1 MSFYSQELVE
11 EVRSGSDIVD
21 VISGY
26 IKLQRKG
33 SNYVGVCP
41 FHNDRNPS
49 MSVNQPRQ
57 IYHCFSCG
65 AGGDVFKFVMEY
77 ENLTFPEAMK
87 VLADRAGITLPE
99 QDTSREARQQ
109 ADLKAQIMELNKLAA
124 KYYYYTLR
132 QPAGKQGL
140 DYLLGRQLTRETIQK
155 FGLGYADKYS
165 SSLYQYLKSR
175 GYSDSLLKESGLM
188 QVDEKRGMYDK
199 FWNRVIFPIMDTH
212 NRVIGFG
219 GRVMGDGKPK
229 YLNSPETRV
238 FDKSRNLY
246 GLNLA
251 RMSRKPNII
260 LCEGYMDVIAMHQ
273 AGFHQAVASLG
284 TAFTQQQSVILK
296 RYTSEVLLTYDSDEA
311 GVKAALRAIPILRE
325 AGLTA
330 RIIHMEPYKDPDEF
344 LKAEGAERFQE
355 RMDQAESS
363 FSFELGVLERQYDMG
378 EPQSRTAFFRALSGK
393 LLEFEQGIERDSYT
407 AAAAKRYGLSQGQL
421 EGMVRQVGEKT
432 GGLMKRAAPEPAP
445 SGQRRRKREDSTL
458 RAQRLLITWM
468 SSGERM
474 FRNVRKY
481 VEPEEFT
488 DPLCRRVAE
497 LLEEQQAG
505 GRLNP
510 ASLFQYFTEEEEQK
524 QVAAMLQDTIQAL
537 SGREEEEKALQE
549 TILRV
554 KQNYIAWQT
563 AHRDPED
570 MEMLR
575 KIVQKRREIEKLH
588 ISLD

>member
-238 FDKSRNLY
+238 FDKSRNLVKY
-246 GLNLA
+246 G
-251 RMSRKPNII
+251 
-260 LCEGYMDVIAMHQ
+260 
-273 AGFHQAVASLG
+273 
-284 TAFTQQQSVILK
+284 
-296 RYTSEVLLTYDSDEA
+296 
-311 GVKAALRAIPILRE
+311 
-325 AGLTA
+325 
-330 RIIHMEPYKDPDEF
+330 
-344 LKAEGAERFQE
+344 
-355 RMDQAESS
+355 
-363 FSFELGVLERQYDMG
+363 
-378 EPQSRTAFFRALSGK
+378 
-393 LLEFEQGIERDSYT
+393 
-407 AAAAKRYGLSQGQL
+407 
-421 EGMVRQVGEKT
+421 
-432 GGLMKRAAPEPAP
+432 
-445 SGQRRRKREDSTL
+445 
-458 RAQRLLITWM
+458 
-468 SSGERM
+468 
-474 FRNVRKY
+474 
-481 VEPEEFT
+481 EE
-488 DPLCRRVAE
+488 
-497 LLEEQQAG
+497 
-505 GRLNP
+505 N
-510 ASLFQYFTEEEEQK
+510 
-524 QVAAMLQDTIQAL
+524 
-537 SGREEEEKALQE
+537 
-549 TILRV
+549 
-554 KQNYIAWQT
+554 
-563 AHRDPED
+563 
-570 MEMLR
+570 
-575 KIVQKRREIEKLH
+575 
-588 ISLD
+588 

>member
-188 QVDEKRGMYDK
+188 QVYEKRGMYDK

-311 GVKAALRAIPILRE
+311 GVRAALRAIPILKD

-330 RIIHMEPYKDPDEF
+330 KIINMEPYKDPDECI
-344 LKAEGAERFQE
+344 KAEGTERFQKRIDE
-355 RMDQAESS
+355 AESS
-363 FSFELGVLERQYDMG
+363 FFFEIRMLERQYDFR
-378 EPQSRTAFFRALSGK
+378 EPESKTAFYRALSEK
-393 LLEFEQGIERDSYT
+393 LLEFEQGIERNTYIE
-407 AAAAKRYGLSQGQL
+407 AAAEKYHLTYEQL
-421 EGMVRQVGEKT
+421 LHMVNQTGVKL
-432 GGLMKRAAPEPAP
+432 GGLTRAPALAEP
-445 SGQRRRKREDSTL
+445 SGRRRKKAEDGSL
-458 RAQRLLITWM
+458 RSQCLLITWM
-468 SSGERM
+468 SSGDRM
-474 FRNVRKY
+474 FRNIRKY
-481 VEPEEFT
+481 VKPEEFT

-497 LLEEQQAG
+497 LLTEQWASG
-505 GRLNP
+505 KLNP
-510 ASLFQYFTEEEEQK
+510 ASLFQHFTEEEEQK
-524 QVAAMLQDTIQAL
+524 KVSAMLQGSIPVL
-537 SGREEEEKALQE
+537 SPKEEEKALQE

-554 KQNYIAWQT
+554 KQSSIAWQT
-563 AHRDPED
+563 EHMDPNDVET
-570 MEMLR
+570 MQ
-575 KIVQKRREIEKLH
+575 KIIQKRREIEKLH

>member
-1 MSFYSQELVE
+1 
-11 EVRSGSDIVD
+11 
-21 VISGY
+21 
-26 IKLQRKG
+26 
-33 SNYVGVCP
+33 
-41 FHNDRNPS
+41 
-49 MSVNQPRQ
+49 
-57 IYHCFSCG
+57 
-65 AGGDVFKFVMEY
+65 
-77 ENLTFPEAMK
+77 
-87 VLADRAGITLPE
+87 
-99 QDTSREARQQ
+99 
-109 ADLKAQIMELNKLAA
+109 
-124 KYYYYTLR
+124 
-132 QPAGKQGL
+132 
-140 DYLLGRQLTRETIQK
+140 
-155 FGLGYADKYS
+155 
-165 SSLYQYLKSR
+165 
-175 GYSDSLLKESGLM
+175 M

-199 FWNRVIFPIMDTH
+199 FWNRVIFPIMDIH

-251 RMSRKPNII
+251 RMSRKPNMI

-273 AGFHQAVASLG
+273 AGFSQAVASLG
-284 TAFTQQQSVILK
+284 TAFTTQQSSILK
-296 RYTSEVLLTYDSDEA
+296 RYTNEVLLTYDSDEA

-497 LLEEQQAG
+497 LLEEQQTE